1 MLKLSFNKLKNII
14 KSEKDKDALDKEN
27 LAISYS
33 NFIMHYKSP
42 KKALLKDIDLIKKFK
57 LTNKERSLI
66 WLLFLNILPFNESS
80 SWSKILSSERES
92 YSKMVSKY
100 ITPDIESFIELKR
113 EKDTELYDNYKE
125 IIKPEEFDL
134 LNLIKIDIQRTYQED
149 EIFKLDIVKKKLV
162 SVLYIYAKENKELG
176 YQQGMGDICG
186 VFLYVLYKDF
196 YIKPGFEKD
205 ELTSLYYLFHA
216 NNNYLEHDLFILFNK
231 LMQKGIYN
239 FFIYNTPKYKDNILG
254 KKTIEEKLNLNKDDI
269 INSNDSEIKKRIYI
283 LYYINFKTFEPKLF
297 NILMNDIY
305 PELFLLRWFLCVFT
319 REFKLSQVVLIWDLI
334 IMYEYV
340 EMEKIKKEK
349 KTNFNFIEAIA
360 MSMLINFKQ
369 YLIKTEDK
377 NEILGGL
384 MHYPNDI
391 SIEKICKKAIEIFL
405 KLNPDINA

>member
-66 WLLFLNILPFNESS
+66 WLFFLNILPFNESS

-162 SVLYIYAKENKELG
+162 TVLYIYAKENKELG

-196 YIKPGFEKD
+196 YIKSVFEKD
-205 ELTSLYYLFHA
+205 EISSLYALIHS
-216 NNNYLEHDLFILFNK
+216 NNDYLEHDLFILFNK
-231 LMQKGIYN
+231 FMQKGIYN
-239 FFIYNTPKYKDNILG
+239 FFLYNTPKYKENILG
-254 KKTIEEKLNLNKDDI
+254 KKTIKEKLNLNKDDI
-269 INSNDSEIKKRIYI
+269 INTNDSEIKKRIYI
-283 LYYINFKTFEPKLF
+283 LYYINFKEFEPKFF
-297 NILMNDIY
+297 NSLMNYVY
-305 PELFLLRWFLCVFT
+305 PELFMLRWFLCVFT

-334 IMYEYV
+334 IMYEYA
-340 EMEKIKKEK
+340 EIEIIKKEK
-349 KTNFNFIEAIA
+349 KINFNFIEAFA
-360 MSMLINFKQ
+360 LSMLINLKPYIFEK
-369 YLIKTEDK
+369 EDK
-377 NEILGGL
+377 NEIMSGL
-384 MHYPNDI
+384 LHYPDDI
-391 SIEKICKKAIEIFL
+391 NIEKICKKAIEIFM
-405 KLNPDINA
+405 KLNPDVNI